1 MAFKFALAKRAVAML
16 FIALWLGALKL
27 TFGIWPV
34 RKNDPHQ
41 PSWAHRR
48 KKPRSSGSD
57 ECPVKCERGRPR
69 SGKAETLSPRAND
82 RPRVPRGQG
91 PSRPVARLARLSGA
105 VAHGW
110 PLRHQEALSALR
122 ARPVLDHHQ
131 PRRLHP
137 WLELH
142 LQSAG
147 GRRKPRSFLPFV
159 AFGFIAWQFISQLVL
174 DGCNVFIANG
184 PIIQQL
190 QAPLSIYI
198 YQTIWR
204 HLIILAHNLLIY
216 VLIAL
221 LYGLWPS
228 WQTLLVVPGIILVCI
243 NGVSIGMLLGTLCA
257 RFRDIPPIVQTIT
270 QMMFLL
276 TPILWRPNQ
285 IPGRELFYLLN
296 PFYYLVEIIRAPL
309 EGRAPSLFVWTVV
322 LAMTAAGFVVSLL
335 FFSRFRNRIV
345 YWL

>member
-1 MAFKFALAKRAVAML
+1 MDAQSNASEAALDQAKRKRSRLVQTIDPAFPGVRGL
-16 FIALWLGALKL
+16 RDLWQGWRDYRELWLTVGLFDIRKRYRRSVLGPFWITISLGAFILGL
-27 TFGIWPV
+27 GFIY
-34 RKNDPHQ
+34 
-41 PSWAHRR
+41 
-48 KKPRSSGSD
+48 
-57 ECPVKCERGRPR
+57 
-69 SGKAETLSPRAND
+69 SPL
-82 RPRVPRGQG
+82 V
-91 PSRPVARLARLSGA
+91 
-105 VAHGW
+105 
-110 PLRHQEALSALR
+110 
-122 ARPVLDHHQ
+122 
-131 PRRLHP
+131 
-137 WLELH
+137 
-142 LQSAG
+142 G
-147 GRRKPRSFLPFV
+147 GGTASFLPFV

-204 HLIILAHNLLIY
+204 HLIILAHNFLIY

-228 WQTLLVVPGIILVCI
+228 WQTLLVVPGIILISI
-243 NGVSIGMLLGTLCA
+243 NGISIGMLLGTLCA

-296 PFYYLVEIIRAPL
+296 PFYYLVEIVRAPL

-322 LAMTAAGFVVSLL
+322 LAMTAAGFLVSLL